1 MAIAAEIQRAMED
14 SSWIRRMFELGIQLR
29 QERGAE
35 NVFDLSL
42 GNPIAEPP
50 AQFIEELRRFAAAD
64 TPGVHRYMPN
74 AGYLETRQAV
84 ADALLDETGLAYAA
98 DHIVMT
104 VGAAAALNVVVH
116 ALCDRDDEVL
126 ILRPYF
132 AEYLFYA
139 TNHGARPVVVGCDED
154 FTPNLEELESKLSSR
169 TKMVV
174 VNSPNNPSGA
184 MYPSSLIEAL
194 ADLLRAKSA
203 EFGTEIFLVSD
214 EPYRKILFDEHS
226 YPFPQLSYE
235 RTITVT
241 SHAKD
246 LALPGDRI
254 GYIAVHPE
262 YEDGA
267 LLIDA
272 LIFCNRVLGFVN
284 APAIMQH
291 LVRNLQTVSID
302 TMDYQRKRDYLYG
315 VLSSA
320 GYEVRKPEG
329 AFYMFPK
336 SPVADEMELVAA
348 LQRQGV
354 LVVPGR
360 GFGMEGHFRISYC
373 VEQRELEGAAP
384 GFAAAMSELTGGQG
398 PRREDS
404 RPV

>member
-1 MAIAAEIQRAMED
+1 MAVAADIQRAMED

-29 QERGAE
+29 QERGPE

-50 AQFIEELRRFAAAD
+50 PQFFDELRTYAAAAA
-64 TPGVHRYMPN
+64 PGVHRYMPN
-74 AGYLETRQAV
+74 LGYVETRQAV
-84 ADALLDETGLAYAA
+84 ADALSDETGLSYGA
-98 DHIVMT
+98 DHVVMT
-104 VGAAAALNVVVH
+104 VGAAAALNVVIH
-116 ALCDRDDEVL
+116 ALCDRDDEVV
-126 ILRPYF
+126 ILTPFF

-139 TNHGARPVVVGCDED
+139 ANHAAKPVVVGCDAD
-154 FTPNLEELESKLSSR
+154 FIPDLDELASKLSRR
-169 TKMVV
+169 TKLVI

-184 MYPSSLIEAL
+184 MYPESFISPL
-194 ADLLRAKSA
+194 AELLRSKSA

-214 EPYRKILFDEHS
+214 EPYRKILFDEYA
-226 YPFPQLSYE
+226 YPFPQLAYE

-246 LALPGDRI
+246 LALPGERI
-254 GYIAVHPE
+254 GYIAVHPD
-262 YEDGA
+262 YDDGGS
-267 LLIDA
+267 LMDA

-291 LVRNLQTVSID
+291 LVRNLQTVTID
-302 TMDYQRKRDYLYG
+302 TTDYQRKRDYLYE
-315 VLSSA
+315 VLTSA

-360 GFGMEGHFRISYC
+360 GFGMEGYFRISYC

-384 GFAAAMSELTGGQG
+384 GFAAAISELTGA
-398 PRREDS
+398 
-404 RPV
+404 

>member
-1 MAIAAEIQRAMED
+1 MAIAADIQRAMED

-50 AQFIEELRRFAAAD
+50 PQFFDELRSFAASDA
-64 TPGVHRYMPN
+64 PGVHRYMPN
-74 AGYLETRQAV
+74 SGYVETRQAV
-84 ADALLDETGLAYAA
+84 ADSLSDETGLNYGA

-104 VGAAAALNVVVH
+104 VGAAAALNVVIH
-116 ALCDRDDEVL
+116 SLCNRDDEVV
-126 ILRPYF
+126 ILTPYF

-139 TNHGARPVVVGCDED
+139 TNHAARPVVVGCDDD
-154 FTPNLEELESKLSSR
+154 FIPDLDELERRLSARSR
-169 TKMVV
+169 MVI

-184 MYPSSLIEAL
+184 MYPASFIESL
-194 ADLLRAKSA
+194 ADLLRRKSG

-214 EPYRKILFDEHS
+214 EPYRKILFDEHL
-226 YPFPQLSYE
+226 YPFPQLAYE

-254 GYIAVHPE
+254 GYIAVHPG
-262 YEDGA
+262 YDDGGE
-267 LLIDA
+267 LMNA

-291 LVRNLQTVSID
+291 LVRNLQTVTID
-302 TMDYQRKRDYLYG
+302 TTDYQQKRDYLYD
-315 VLSSA
+315 VLTSS

-329 AFYMFPK
+329 AFYMFPR
-336 SPVADEMELVAA
+336 SPVEDEMELVAA

-360 GFGMEGHFRISYC
+360 GFGMDGYFRISYC

-384 GFAAAMSELTGGQG
+384 GFAAAMSELTGG
-398 PRREDS
+398 
-404 RPV
+404 

>member
-1 MAIAAEIQRAMED
+1 MAVAADIQRAMED

-29 QERGAE
+29 QERGPE

-50 AQFIEELRRFAAAD
+50 PQFFDELRTYAAAAA
-64 TPGVHRYMPN
+64 PGVHRYMPN
-74 AGYLETRQAV
+74 PGYVETRQAV
-84 ADALLDETGLAYAA
+84 ADALSDETGLSYGA
-98 DHIVMT
+98 DHVVMT
-104 VGAAAALNVVVH
+104 VGAAAALNVVIH
-116 ALCDRDDEVL
+116 ALCDRDDEVV
-126 ILRPYF
+126 ILTPFF

-139 TNHGARPVVVGCDED
+139 ANHAAKPVVVGCDAD
-154 FTPNLEELESKLSSR
+154 FIPDLDELASKLSRR
-169 TKMVV
+169 TKLVI

-184 MYPSSLIEAL
+184 MYPESFISAL
-194 ADLLRAKSA
+194 AELLRSKSA

-214 EPYRKILFDEHS
+214 EPYRKILFDEHA
-226 YPFPQLSYE
+226 YPFPQLAYE

-246 LALPGDRI
+246 LALPGERI
-254 GYIAVHPE
+254 GYIAVHPD
-262 YEDGA
+262 YDDGGS
-267 LLIDA
+267 LMDA

-291 LVRNLQTVSID
+291 LVRNLQTVTID
-302 TMDYQRKRDYLYG
+302 TTDYQRKRDYLYE
-315 VLSSA
+315 VLTSA

-360 GFGMEGHFRISYC
+360 GFGMEGYFRISYC

-384 GFAAAMSELTGGQG
+384 GFAAAMSELTGA
-398 PRREDS
+398 
-404 RPV
+404 

>member
-1 MAIAAEIQRAMED
+1 MAIAADIQRAMED

-29 QERGAE
+29 QERGPE

-50 AQFIEELRRFAAAD
+50 PQFFDELRDFAGNSA
-64 TPGVHRYMPN
+64 PGVHRYMPN
-74 AGYLETRQAV
+74 AGYVETRQAV
-84 ADALLDETGLAYAA
+84 ADALSDETGLSYGA
-98 DHIVMT
+98 DHVVMT

-116 ALCDRDDEVL
+116 SLCDRDDEVV
-126 ILRPYF
+126 ILTPFF

-154 FTPNLEELESKLSSR
+154 FTPDLDELEGKLSER
-169 TKMVV
+169 TKIVI

-184 MYPSSLIEAL
+184 MYPASFVEAL
-194 ADLLRAKSA
+194 ADLLRAKSV

-214 EPYRKILFDEHS
+214 EPYRRILFDEHT
-226 YPFPQLSYE
+226 YPFPQLAYE

-254 GYIAVHPE
+254 GYIAVHPD
-262 YEDGA
+262 YDDGGQ
-267 LLIDA
+267 LMDA

-291 LVRNLQTVSID
+291 LVRNLQTVTID
-302 TMDYQRKRDYLYG
+302 TTDYQQKRDYLYD
-315 VLSSA
+315 VLTSA

-336 SPVADEMELVAA
+336 SPVKDEMQLVAA

-360 GFGMEGHFRISYC
+360 GFGMEGFFRISYC

-384 GFAAAMSELTGGQG
+384 GFAAAMSELT
-398 PRREDS
+398 S
-404 RPV
+404 A

>member
-1 MAIAAEIQRAMED
+1 MAIATDIQRAMED

-42 GNPIAEPP
+42 GNPVVEPP
-50 AQFIEELRRFAAAD
+50 AQFFDELRNFADNDA
-64 TPGVHRYMPN
+64 PGVHRYMPN
-74 AGYLETRQAV
+74 AGYVETRQAV
-84 ADALLDETGLAYAA
+84 ADALSDETGLTYGPN
-98 DHIVMT
+98 HIVMT
-104 VGAAAALNVVVH
+104 AGAAAALNVVVH
-116 ALCDRDDEVL
+116 ALCDRDDEVI
-126 ILRPYF
+126 ILAPYF

-139 TNHGARPVVVGCDED
+139 TNHAARPVVVGCDDD
-154 FTPNLEELESKLSSR
+154 FIPDLDELESKLTSR
-169 TKMVV
+169 TKIVIL
-174 VNSPNNPSGA
+174 NSPNNPSGA
-184 MYPSSLIEAL
+184 MYPAPFIAAL
-194 ADLLRAKSA
+194 AELLRAKSS

-214 EPYRKILFDEHS
+214 EPYRKILFDEHT
-226 YPFPQLSYE
+226 YPFPQNSYE

-254 GYIAVHPE
+254 GYIAVHPD
-262 YEDGA
+262 YDDGGQMM
-267 LLIDA
+267 DA

-291 LVRNLQTVSID
+291 LVRNLQTVTID
-302 TMDYQRKRDYLYG
+302 TTDYQRKRDYLYD
-315 VLSSA
+315 VLTTA

-336 SPVADEMELVAA
+336 SPVADEMQLVQA

-360 GFGMEGHFRISYC
+360 GFGMPGYFRISYC

-384 GFAAAMSELTGGQG
+384 GFAAAIAEITA
-398 PRREDS
+398 
-404 RPV
+404 

>member
-1 MAIAAEIQRAMED
+1 MAIAADIQRAMED

-35 NVFDLSL
+35 SVFDLSL

-50 AQFIEELRRFAAAD
+50 PQFFDELRNFAASD
-64 TPGVHRYMPN
+64 SPGAHRYMPN
-74 AGYLETRQAV
+74 SGYVETRQAV
-84 ADALLDETGLAYAA
+84 ADALSDETGLSYGA

-104 VGAAAALNVVVH
+104 VGAAAALNIVVH
-116 ALCDRDDEVL
+116 SLCDRDDEVV
-126 ILRPYF
+126 ILTPFF

-139 TNHGARPVVVGCDED
+139 TNHGAKPVVVGCDEHFMPD
-154 FTPNLEELESKLSSR
+154 LEELEVKLSAR
-169 TKMVV
+169 TKMVI

-184 MYPSSLIEAL
+184 MYPPSLIEAL

-203 EFGTEIFLVSD
+203 EFGTEIFLISD

-226 YPFPQLSYE
+226 YPFPQLAYE

-262 YEDGA
+262 YDDGG
-267 LLIDA
+267 LLMDA

-291 LVRNLQTVSID
+291 LVRNLQTVTID
-302 TMDYQRKRDYLYG
+302 TTDYQQKRDYLYD

-336 SPVADEMELVAA
+336 SPVEDEMELVAA

-360 GFGMEGHFRISYC
+360 GFGMEGYFRISYC

-384 GFAAAMSELTGGQG
+384 GFAAAMSELTGG
-398 PRREDS
+398 
-404 RPV
+404 

>member
-1 MAIAAEIQRAMED
+1 MAIAADIQRAMED

-50 AQFIEELRRFAAAD
+50 PQFFDELRSFAATD
-64 TPGVHRYMPN
+64 SPGAHRYMPN
-74 AGYLETRQAV
+74 SGYIETRQAV
-84 ADALLDETGLAYAA
+84 ADALSDETGLSYGA
-98 DHIVMT
+98 DHVVMT

-116 ALCDRDDEVL
+116 SLCDRDDEVV
-126 ILRPYF
+126 ILAPFF

-139 TNHGARPVVVGCDED
+139 TSHGAKPVVVGCDENFIPD
-154 FTPNLEELESKLSSR
+154 LAELEDKLSAR
-169 TKMVV
+169 TKMVI

-184 MYPSSLIEAL
+184 MYPASLIEVL
-194 ADLLRAKSA
+194 ADLLRTKSA

-214 EPYRKILFDEHS
+214 EPYRKILFDEHA
-226 YPFPQLSYE
+226 YPFPQLAYE

-262 YEDGA
+262 YDDGG
-267 LLIDA
+267 LLMDA

-291 LVRNLQTVSID
+291 LVRNLQTVTID
-302 TMDYQRKRDYLYG
+302 TTDYQQKRDYLYD
-315 VLSSA
+315 VLTSA

-336 SPVADEMELVAA
+336 SPVEDEMELVAA
-348 LQRQGV
+348 LQRHGV

-360 GFGMEGHFRISYC
+360 GFGMDGYFRISYC

-384 GFAAAMSELTGGQG
+384 GFAAAMSELTGG
-398 PRREDS
+398 R
-404 RPV
+404 

>member
-1 MAIAAEIQRAMED
+1 MAIAADIQRAMED

-50 AQFIEELRRFAAAD
+50 PQFFDELRDYAASDA
-64 TPGVHRYMPN
+64 PGVHRYMPN
-74 AGYLETRQAV
+74 AGYVETRQAV
-84 ADALLDETGLAYAA
+84 AEALSDETGLSYGP
-98 DHIVMT
+98 DHIIMT

-116 ALCDRDDEVL
+116 ALCDRDDEVI
-126 ILRPYF
+126 ILTPFF

-139 TNHGARPVVVGCDED
+139 TNHGARPVVVGCDEGFIPD
-154 FTPNLEELESKLSSR
+154 LGELEAKLSDR
-169 TKMVV
+169 TKLVI

-184 MYPSSLIEAL
+184 MYPASFIEAL

-214 EPYRKILFDEHS
+214 EPYRKILFDEHV
-226 YPFPQLSYE
+226 YPFPQHAYE

-246 LALPGDRI
+246 LALPGERI
-254 GYIAVHPE
+254 GYIAVHPDVD
-262 YEDGA
+262 DGGELMNA
-267 LLIDA
+267 M
-272 LIFCNRVLGFVN
+272 IFCNRVLGFVN

-291 LVRNLQTVSID
+291 LVRNLQTVTID
-302 TMDYQRKRDYLYG
+302 TADYQRKRDYLYD
-315 VLSSA
+315 VLTSA
-320 GYEVRKPEG
+320 GYEVRQPEG
-329 AFYMFPK
+329 AFYMFPR
-336 SPVADEMELVAA
+336 SPVPDEMELVSA

-360 GFGMEGHFRISYC
+360 GFGMPGYFRISYC

-384 GFAAAMSELTGGQG
+384 GFAAAMLEL
-398 PRREDS
+398 S
-404 RPV
+404 S